1 MCVQVLLSHSGV
13 PSSWVNVREE
23 QQQTSYKVNTRAYT
37 IVVVVAAAASAAGG
51 CSAPFFVC

>member
-1 MCVQVLLSHSGV
+1 MQVLLSHSGV
-13 PSSWVNVREE
+13 PSSWVDVRVE

-37 IVVVVAAAASAAGG
+37 IVVVVAVAAAGG